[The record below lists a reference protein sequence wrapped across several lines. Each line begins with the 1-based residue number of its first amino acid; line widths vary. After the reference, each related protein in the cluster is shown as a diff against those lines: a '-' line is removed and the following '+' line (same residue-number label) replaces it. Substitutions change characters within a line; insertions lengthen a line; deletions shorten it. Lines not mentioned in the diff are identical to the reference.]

1 MTLRLIL
8 TRHAKS
14 SWADPAM
21 EDHERPLNRRGEKS
35 ARAVGKWLKKR
46 GYVPE
51 VALVSSSKRTRQ
63 TWALVSKAFEPTP
76 EVLFRDELY
85 HAEPNAMM
93 DELRKAPAPSVMMVG
108 HNPGTAFFAQGLV
121 ATLPGDARFERFPTT
136 ATAVIDFDLED
147 WGGVAWNSGRV
158 TDLVFARD
166 LI

>member
-14 SWADPAM
+14 SWGDPAM
-21 EDHERPLNRRGEKS
+21 EDHERPLNRRGAKS
-35 ARAVGKWLKKR
+35 ARAVGKWVKKR

-51 VALVSSSKRTRQ
+51 VALVSSSERTRQ
-63 TWALVSKAFEPTP
+63 TWALMSKAFKPTP

-85 HAEPNAMM
+85 HAEPNEML
-93 DELRKAPAPSVMMVG
+93 DELRKAPAPCVMMVG

-121 ATLPGDARFERFPTT
+121 AALPGDARFERFPTA
-136 ATAVIDFDLED
+136 ATAVIDFDVED
-147 WGGVAWNSGRV
+147 WGAVAWNTGRV

-166 LI
+166 LF

>member
-14 SWADPAM
+14 SWATAAM

-35 ARAVGKWLKKR
+35 ARAVGNWLAKR
-46 GYVPE
+46 GYVPDL
-51 VALVSSSKRTRQ
+51 ALVSSSERTRQ
-63 TWALVSKAFEPTP
+63 TWAFVAKAFDPTP
-76 EVLFRDELY
+76 EVTFRDELY
-85 HAEPNAMM
+85 HAEPAAMM
-93 DELRKAPAPSVMMVG
+93 EELRKAPAPSVMMVG

-121 ATLPGDARFERFPTT
+121 AALPGDARFERFPTA
-136 ATAVIDFDLED
+136 ATAVIDFDAED
-147 WGGVAWNSGRV
+147 WGAVTWNTGQV